1 MTASAM
7 TTSEMAKSAR
17 LSKRSAVAGG
27 RVASGEVRPPG
38 PAALTRS
45 CPAPP
50 VPVPP
55 LAPPMR
61 PQQVVPVASRQNSA
75 VSAGEARPR
84 VLPLGRVVSLVTA
97 AVVTLAVVAGL
108 GWIGQGASPRIPVQ
122 TTVTRVGAGETV
134 WDVARRVA
142 PQSDQRAVVD
152 RIRELNGF
160 AGSAV
165 VAGQQLRVP
174 DAR

>member
-1 MTASAM
+1 MA
-7 TTSEMAKSAR
+7 TSEIAKSAQ

-27 RVASGEVRPPG
+27 RVASGEIKPPG
-38 PAALTRS
+38 PAVLTRT

-55 LAPPMR
+55 LAPSMS
-61 PQQVVPVASRQNSA
+61 PQQVVPVASRLDSA
-75 VSAGEARPR
+75 GSAGEACPR
-84 VLPLGRVVSLVTA
+84 ALPLGRVVSRVVSLVA
-97 AVVTLAVVAGL
+97 AVVVTLVVVAGL
-108 GWIGQGASPRIPVQ
+108 GWIGQSASPRIPAQ
-122 TTVTRVGAGETV
+122 TTVTQVGAGETV

-142 PQSDQRAVVD
+142 PQADQRAVVD

-165 VAGQQLRVP
+165 VPGQQLRVP
-174 DAR
+174 DRR